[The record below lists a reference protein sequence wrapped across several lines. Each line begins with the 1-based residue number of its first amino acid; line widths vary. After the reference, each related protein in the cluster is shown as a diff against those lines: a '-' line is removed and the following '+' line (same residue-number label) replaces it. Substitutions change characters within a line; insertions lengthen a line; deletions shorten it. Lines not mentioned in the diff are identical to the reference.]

1 MATCPDC
8 GSPKVVKGVLDRIIE
23 IGDWKEPSSPQGRP
37 PYHYQVPLLFLP
49 GVGPKTISLLLASFG
64 TEMNVLHHV
73 RYEELVSVV
82 GERVALTI
90 QQARQGK
97 LIFNPGGG
105 GTYGKVVPTVRRET
119 GVSDG

>member
-1 MATCPDC
+1 
-8 GSPKVVKGVLDRIIE
+8 
-23 IGDWKEPSSPQGRP
+23 
-37 PYHYQVPLLFLP
+37 
-49 GVGPKTISLLLASFG
+49 
-64 TEMNVLHHV
+64 MNVLHHV

-82 GERVALTI
+82 GERALTI

-105 GTYGKVVPTVRRET
+105 EHTEGSSHCKEET